1 MLHPEEDQPVNR
13 SQKSTFKPADSG
25 QFQIG
30 TRNCRPAIRNR
41 PSFPILR
48 PRPLGD
54 LGEVFEQHSVDEDVA
69 TAHFLQ
75 ENQLTAVIE
84 EFDKV
89 KWRITL
95 CAKALVSRVNVRESL
110 FNLNYSFI
118 RLFYFF

>member
-1 MLHPEEDQPVNR
+1 M
-13 SQKSTFKPADSG
+13 
-25 QFQIG
+25 
-30 TRNCRPAIRNR
+30 
-41 PSFPILR
+41 
-48 PRPLGD
+48 
-54 LGEVFEQHSVDEDVA
+54 DEDVA

-95 CAKALVSRVNVRESL
+95 CAKALVSRVNVLESL